1 MVELPSGD
9 VPRCERAACLP
20 WPATFPPKPT
30 AAPVTYA
37 PSSAPS
43 RRPTYAPTPD
53 PTAVTTAPFA
63 ASAPSDAAWWGLA
76 YRFAPPV
83 LSGGA
88 LGLVLYLVVRRC
100 RGGNKP
106 VGKGGYAR
114 AKSAED
120 DSLDD
125 EDLSDA
131 DFENVVRSTELRAF
145 V

>member
-1 MVELPSGD
+1 MTFGS
-9 VPRCERAACLP
+9 RA
-20 WPATFPPKPT
+20 
-30 AAPVTYA
+30 
-37 PSSAPS
+37 
-43 RRPTYAPTPD
+43 
-53 PTAVTTAPFA
+53 
-63 ASAPSDAAWWGLA
+63 LA

-83 LSGGA
+83 LSGGV

-125 EDLSDA
+125 DA
-131 DFENVVRSTELRAF
+131 EEENVVSNLQLCGNNVKTGPKQSQTSLKNKIDKKKIDTKIPTETTRLGGLEEIRIQTAESI
-145 V
+145 